1 MIFKKNENFAARAR
15 PNLPIFGNWTHKNIP
30 DHQHSARFRKSQKV
44 LYLSTL
50 AYILH
55 SSRRKPEF
63 GCQRTKLSENFS
75 SWHWRHF
82 PTAAPPAKMWG
93 GGRERLRNFQI
104 SRVELSSFL
113 LFLGVRGAS
122 SKTIKTG
129 LNCWQNCR
137 RDEPRILPFSNL
149 LFYY

>member
-1 MIFKKNENFAARAR
+1 MKTLPRAQDQICRFLGIGLIKIYLITSTVPVFESRKKCY
-15 PNLPIFGNWTHKNIP
+15 
-30 DHQHSARFRKSQKV
+30 
-44 LYLSTL
+44 YLSTL

-129 LNCWQNCR
+129 LNCWQN
-137 RDEPRILPFSNL
+137 F
-149 LFYY
+149 